1 MAFVQFLDFLLV
13 PDQTIILLLACLL
26 TSTLNVL
33 LAYLLY
39 NILFHPLSHIPGPL
53 LARLS
58 PIYLY
63 YITYVGHE
71 ARILHRLHKVH
82 GSVIRIA
89 PNEVSVSDG
98 RALKVVYTDAGGMRK
113 ANCYRNFDIDGFPS
127 IFSELDKEKRAVRAR
142 SVTGLFSTSAIR
154 KDGEGVIRE
163 VAEKWVA
170 STKEKRDASLRKGRG
185 GKSRESVD
193 LLRGARAFA
202 LDAVTGYLFG
212 TVYGALQEDIE
223 KKDKLSAGLFV
234 DSFVAVGRF
243 FYLPKWAFTLLES
256 LSANFAENKVRV
268 EKSME
273 NVDEFVTRIVEQVDV
288 DDLEEEN
295 TYQAR
300 MLRAKISKK
309 ETKAQCKD
317 LMFAGTDST
326 GMNLATICWYLS
338 KNPEKYVALF

>member
-13 PDQTIILLLACLL
+13 PDQTVILLLACLL
-26 TSTLNVL
+26 TSTL
-33 LAYLLY
+33 YLLY
-39 NILFHPLSHIPGPL
+39 NILLHPLSHIPGPL

-58 PIYLY
+58 SIYLY

-82 GSVIRIA
+82 GFVIRIA

-98 RALKVVYTDAGGMRK
+98 RALKVVYTDGGGMRK
-113 ANCYRNFDIDGFPS
+113 AKCYRNFDIDGFPS

-142 SVTGLFSTSAIR
+142 SVTSLFSTSAIR

-170 STKEKRDASLRKGRG
+170 SIKEKRDASLRKGRG
-185 GKSRESVD
+185 GNGRESVD

-256 LSANFAENKVRV
+256 LSANFAEDKVRV

-288 DDLEEEN
+288 NDLEEN